1 MKTGEKEKIR
11 VLHCIETISSGGV
24 EQTRLTL
31 IRGLDKQ
38 KFDHKIICTWA
49 GGPIA
54 EALQNEGVELII
66 VGSFKHPF
74 EINKHRKVL
83 EVISRY
89 SPHILHGAIFEGM
102 AMATFG
108 GFFGRVPVVILEET
122 SEPSTR
128 SRKAIW
134 LQRLFVRGADKIIGI
149 SPAVVSF
156 LKDKAKLPPEKVI
169 LINNGVVDPETFD
182 QAKIDKL
189 KVDLGIVEGDFVIGS
204 VGRIY
209 NEVKRF
215 SDILDALK
223 ILDRPNLKFLL
234 VGDGPDL
241 DYLKNLAL
249 SLGLGNSL
257 LAVGFQENPGL
268 YYQIMDVFCLPSAH
282 EGFGLV
288 AAEAMLHHLPV
299 IASKVG
305 GLADVVV
312 HGVTGYLVPPYSPEA
327 ISEKMLLFLN
337 DKKKRVDMG
346 AQGYF
351 RAQENYTSDRY
362 CMEIENL
369 YLSTLAT
376 KIKTFT
382 NC

>member
-1 MKTGEKEKIR
+1 MKIGEKEKIR

-38 KFDHKIICTWA
+38 KFEHKIICTWA

-54 EALQNEGVELII
+54 EALRNEGVELIV
-66 VGSFKHPF
+66 VGAFHHSF
-74 EINKHRKVL
+74 EIKKHRKVL
-83 EVISRY
+83 DVIGRY
-89 SPHILHGAIFEGM
+89 SPHIIHGAIFEGM

-134 LQRLFVRGADKIIGI
+134 LQRLFVKVADKIIGI

-156 LKDKAKLPPEKVI
+156 LKDKAKLPAEKVI
-169 LINNGVVDPETFD
+169 LINNGVVNPETFD
-182 QAKIDKL
+182 QTKIDKL
-189 KVDLGIVEGDFVIGS
+189 KVELGIVEGDFVIGS

-215 SDILDALK
+215 SDILDAIK
-223 ILDRPNLKFLL
+223 ILDNPKLKFLL

-241 DYLKNLAL
+241 KYLKNLAL
-249 SLGLGNSL
+249 SLGLENCL
-257 LAVGFQENPGL
+257 LAVGYQENPGM
-268 YYQIMDVFCLPSAH
+268 YYGIMDVFCLPSAH

-305 GLADVVV
+305 GLADIVVD
-312 HGVTGYLVPPYSPEA
+312 GVTGYLVPPYSPSM
-327 ISEKMLLFLN
+327 ISEKMLLLLN
-337 DKKKRVDMG
+337 DKDKRVEMG
-346 AQGYF
+346 VQGYL
-351 RAQENYTSDRY
+351 RAQENYSSDRY
-362 CMEIENL
+362 CKEIENL

-376 KIKTFT
+376 KKKTKP
-382 NC
+382 